1 MERVDRGS
9 EPAHYC
15 SGRNTMHPRTDR
27 FFDAHPTRASAGYSG
42 LNRASSPLSRVSR
55 ELPRGL
61 LAHCVPLN
69 DGIRWGRGGKARNWH
84 ASALPIRKTEEVGR
98 A

>member
-1 MERVDRGS
+1 MGVNRRIIAVAATQCTHGPTAFS
-9 EPAHYC
+9 
-15 SGRNTMHPRTDR
+15 T
-27 FFDAHPTRASAGYSG
+27 HPTRASAGYSG